1 MATKL
6 TLSIDETVI
15 AEAKEYAK
23 ESGKSLS
30 KIIEGYL
37 RGLKNKK
44 KIVKHDELPPIIKRL
59 HGCIKTDDIREYKD
73 IYAEALFEK
82 YDTL

>member
-1 MATKL
+1 MSTKL
-6 TLSIDETVI
+6 TLSIDETVV

-37 RGLKNKK
+37 RGLNSKQKK
-44 KIVKHDELPPIIKRL
+44 SKKEDLPPLLKRL
-59 HGCIKTDDIREYKD
+59 HGCIKSDDQRDYKEIIAEE
-73 IYAEALFEK
+73 IYKK
-82 YDTL
+82 YNV

>member
-1 MATKL
+1 MSTKL
-6 TLSIDETVI
+6 TLSIDENVV

-30 KIIEGYL
+30 KLIEGYL

-44 KIVKHDELPPIIKRL
+44 IVKHEELPPSIKRL
-59 HGCIKTDDIREYKD
+59 HGCIKIDDNRDYKD
-73 IYAEALFEK
+73 IYVEALLEK
-82 YDTL
+82 YNKL

>member
-1 MATKL
+1 MSTKL
-6 TLSIDETVI
+6 TLSIDENVV

-44 KIVKHDELPPIIKRL
+44 KSARQDDLPPVLKRL
-59 HGCIKTDDIREYKD
+59 HGCIKTEDTRDYKD
-73 IYAEALFEK
+73 IYADAILEK
-82 YDTL
+82 YNKL